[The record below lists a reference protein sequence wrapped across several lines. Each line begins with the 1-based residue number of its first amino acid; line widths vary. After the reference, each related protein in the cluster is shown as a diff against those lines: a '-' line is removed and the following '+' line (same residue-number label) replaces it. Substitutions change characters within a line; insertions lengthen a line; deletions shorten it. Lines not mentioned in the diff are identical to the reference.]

1 MTQPPLPRT
10 AGATGHPSFRV
21 LPLVAALLAVGAT
34 LPLASPAAAQAV
46 STSRG
51 EALRPYAVEA
61 GGLEAALN
69 QFARQAG
76 VLISFDAVLVRGL
89 QSPGFQGHATVASG
103 LASVLGEHPLVAQ
116 TEGPGAW
123 RIRAAAPGSRPGQAA
138 TAGER
143 ASTPA
148 VENAL
153 PTVEVR
159 AQSEEELQKDL
170 PYRSAGSRSH
180 ITRDRIEQ
188 FRGTSVGD
196 IFQGTPGVL
205 IGENRNSGGL
215 DVNIRGMQGQG
226 RVPVLVDGAR
236 QETTV
241 YRGYAGV
248 SSRSYVDPDLIG
260 GIDIEKG
267 PSMAAGGT
275 GAVGGLVT
283 MRTINAEDIVRP
295 GQTLG
300 LRLRGSLLG
309 NNSGSAPA
317 PGTPSGYNTGGNGTD
332 GVFRINCVIASLCAG
347 PFNIANAQASDEGM
361 SRPGLLKPKS
371 FAGSAA
377 VAKRFEQ
384 ADVVAAYAKRSQGN
398 YYAGTK
404 GPVPYLDLSDT
415 QNRGFYT
422 EVRPKVVGAT
432 RFRAGERIVNSN
444 YDSESVLLKTKLY
457 MPDDQELELSYL
469 RYESTYGELMPS
481 QLLWLGQVR
490 QTSNSHVLADTY
502 AARYRWNPVDSTR
515 LDLRANLWHTDTTS
529 ENRNYSEG
537 TWSNAFDIGG
547 ENYKRWGFD
556 LSNGMRFDLGGDIKL
571 NYGLSAQNERVRG
584 DGQAT
589 NFSAGGRAGQRDEY
603 SLFTDVQ
610 WKPVPSLT
618 LQGGLRHTRFQSRD
632 DKPHNVDPG
641 SAYCVDP
648 DGDGVCEPLMMSSR
662 NSGTAPMVSL
672 LWEPRAGLQFYA
684 RHAEALRMPSLFET
698 TSGFSVSPS
707 QDIHLKPE
715 QATSREI
722 GVNYLKDDL
731 WRSGDKFRAK
741 AAWFRNHTRD
751 YLTRTFPNTWEE
763 GMGTQFFS
771 LRNIQ
776 SVTFHGFELSGSY
789 DLGPAFLELSG
800 TRYTFIETCHFGSY
814 RRTECTDYGI
824 AASYV
829 NNMIPPK
836 WHASAT
842 LGARLLQ
849 RKLTL
854 GVRGTFMGQRT
865 PTPAHNDQGVV
876 SQGAASPVPWHKY
889 SLWDLFASYKVN
901 DQLSVDFNIDNVT
914 DRYYLDALSLG
925 LVPAPGRSARL
936 SVTLRF

>member
-1 MTQPPLPRT
+1 MTPPNAPRT
-10 AGATGHPSFRV
+10 ERGPGLRRWRAA
-21 LPLVAALLAVGAT
+21 PLLAALCATAPALLHGPSWAQGA
-34 LPLASPAAAQAV
+34 APARA
-46 STSRG
+46 
-51 EALRPYAVEA
+51 EALRAYTVSA
-61 GGLEAALN
+61 GPLESVLN

-76 VLISFDAVLVRGL
+76 VLISFDAELVRGL

-103 LASVLGEHPLVAQ
+103 LASVLGGHPLVAQ
-116 TEGPGAW
+116 GEGPSAW
-123 RIRAAAPGSRPGQAA
+123 RIRAAPPGAKPPAGAPSAQ
-138 TAGER
+138 AGEK
-143 ASTPA
+143 AAGVTLA
-148 VENAL
+148 
-153 PTVEVR
+153 TVEVR
-159 AQSEEELQKDL
+159 AQSEQAAAQDL
-170 PYRSAGSRSH
+170 PFRSAGSRSH
-180 ITRDRIEQ
+180 ISRDRIEQ

-205 IGENRNSGGL
+205 ISENRNSGGL

-248 SSRSYVDPDLIG
+248 SSRSYIDPDLIG

-300 LRLRGSLLG
+300 LRLRGSVMG
-309 NNSGSAPA
+309 NNSGSVPA

-332 GVFRINCVIASLCAG
+332 GVFRINCVIASLCEG

-361 SRPGLLKPKS
+361 DRPGLLDAKS
-371 FAGSAA
+371 YAGSLA
-377 VAKRFEQ
+377 VARRFEQ
-384 ADVVAAYAKRSQGN
+384 ADLVAAYARRSQGN

-404 GPVPYLDLSDT
+404 GDTPYLDLSDT

-444 YDSESVLLKTKLY
+444 YESESALLKAKLY

-469 RYESTYGELMPS
+469 RYDSTYGELMPS

-490 QTSNSHVLADTY
+490 QTNNSHVLANTY
-502 AARYRWNPVDSTR
+502 ATRYRWNPAESTR

-529 ENRNYSEG
+529 VNRNYSEG
-537 TWSNAFDIGG
+537 MWSDAFDIGA
-547 ENYKRWGFD
+547 ENYKRWGAD
-556 LSNGMRFDLGGDIKL
+556 VSNGMRFDLLGGVKVD
-571 NYGLSAQNERVRG
+571 YGLSFQNEKVLG
-584 DGQAT
+584 DGKGT
-589 NFSAGGRAGQRDEY
+589 PFSSGGRAGQRQETSVFVD
-603 SLFTDVQ
+603 TQ
-610 WKPVPSLT
+610 WKPLPSLT
-618 LQGGLRHTRFQSRD
+618 LNAGLRHTRFRSSD
-632 DKPHNVDPG
+632 DKPYRVPSG
-641 SAYCVDP
+641 SAYCTDA
-648 DGDGVCEPLMMSSR
+648 DGDGDCDPLMMSSR
-662 NSGTAPMVSL
+662 NSGTAPMLSL
-672 LWEPRAGLQFYA
+672 LWEPRPGLQFYA

-707 QDIHLKPE
+707 QDIHLNPE
-715 QATSREI
+715 HATNREI
-722 GVNYLKDDL
+722 GVNFLKDDV

-741 AAWFRNHTRD
+741 LALFRNHTSD

-763 GMGTQFFS
+763 GFSNQFFT

-789 DLGPAFLELSG
+789 DMGPAFLELSG
-800 TRYTFIETCHFGSY
+800 TKYTFIETCHFGSF
-814 RRTECTDYGI
+814 RRYECTDYGI

-842 LGARLLQ
+842 LGARLLS

-854 GVRGTFMGQRT
+854 GVRGTFMGERT
-865 PTPAHNDQGVV
+865 PTPAYNDQGVV
-876 SQGAASPVPWHKY
+876 TQGSASPVPWHRY
-889 SLWDLFASYKVN
+889 TLWDLFASYKVN
-901 DQLSVDFNIDNVT
+901 ERLSVDFNVDNVT

-936 SVTLRF
+936 SMTLRF